1 MQTWTEWSYP
11 IFLYVGIVFFIVHL
25 LIYGLGIDQSYFGLF
40 LAAVGYSRMAIYG
53 WVFILLWIGIVLEG
67 MNLGKTIYD
76 KYLNPKK
83 GSGKNEKKKNKKNG
97 KKCNHQ

>member
-11 IFLYVGIVFFIVHL
+11 IFVYVGIVFFIVHL
-25 LIYGLGIDQSYFGLF
+25 LIYGLGVDQSYFGIF
-40 LAAVGYSRMAIYG
+40 LVLVGYSRMAIYG

-76 KYLNPKK
+76 KYLKPKK
-83 GSGKNEKKKNKKNG
+83 KRKKKEILVE
-97 KKCNHQ
+97 